1 MSLLHVLHKLHSP
14 PALVSL
20 LVLGGVTGYLAP
32 HFSHSLHWLL
42 HAYEMLLAMV
52 ILPFIIAAVTLSL
65 RRLFHMRS
73 AGRVTL
79 RIALL
84 VPFIV
89 IVISL
94 IGVGVG
100 MVTGPGRNLSQES
113 LVAFS
118 QMVMSKATGDTLE
131 HEVELFAVEDKKSAF
146 PLNDHKILERFIP
159 TNFFDAL
166 QDGEVLKIIIFCA
179 LLGIAIGVT
188 HGKVEDLLSKT
199 LEGIYAASSKLISW
213 ITHAIPI
220 MAFIAVATSVSKVG
234 PAAIFATFKFIL
246 IFSVSALV
254 LSALFSLVVIVHGR
268 VSARDFAHAM
278 TPPLLQAVTTQS
290 VVASVPQTIEAM
302 VEKLRFEPKLVELVI
317 PLCATLL
324 RSGPALYFGIATLFI
339 AQMYDVHIGLAE
351 VMLITLGASL
361 AAFSSAG
368 AQGAVTISFGVIAC
382 EFVHLPFEAAMIFFV
397 AIDEIVDA
405 PRTMLNLAAGAACAA
420 LMARAN
426 DGEQEPE
433 LIDFNASMLSYKGI
447 KQGVFVSR

>member
-1 MSLLHVLHKLHSP
+1 MSLLHILHKLHSP

-32 HFSHSLHWLL
+32 HFSHSLHWVLL
-42 HAYEMLLAMV
+42 AYELLLGMV

-65 RRLFHMRS
+65 RRLFHMSS

-79 RIALL
+79 RIAVL

-89 IVISL
+89 VLISL

-100 MVTGPGRNLSQES
+100 VVTGPGRNLSQES

-131 HEVELFAVEDKKSAF
+131 HEIEFFTAEEEKSA
-146 PLNDHKILERFIP
+146 LGDHKILERIIP

-166 QDGEVLKIIIFCA
+166 QDGEVLKIIVFCA

-188 HGKVEDLLSKT
+188 HGKVDDLLSKS
-199 LEGIYAASSKLISW
+199 LEGIYAASSQLIGW

-234 PAAIFATFKFIL
+234 PAAILATFKFIL
-246 IFSVSALV
+246 IFSVSALA
-254 LSALFSLVVIVHGR
+254 LSAIFSLIVIIHGR
-268 VSARDFAHAM
+268 VTVRDFARAM

-290 VVASVPQTIEAM
+290 VVSSVPQTIEAM
-302 VEKLRFEPKLVELVI
+302 VDKLRFEPKLVELVI

-324 RSGPALYFGIATLFI
+324 RSGPALYFGIATMFI
-339 AQMYDVHIGLAE
+339 AQMYDVHIGLTE
-351 VMLITLGASL
+351 IILITLGASL

-368 AQGAVTISFGVIAC
+368 AQGAVIISFGVIAC
-382 EFVHLPFEAAMIFFV
+382 EFVHLPFEAAMIFFI

-405 PRTMLNLAAGAACAA
+405 PRTILNLTAGAACAA
-420 LMARAN
+420 LLAGAD
-426 DGEQEPE
+426 DGEREPE
-433 LIDFNASMLSYKGI
+433 IIDFEASMLSYKGI
-447 KQGVFVSR
+447 KQAKYATE